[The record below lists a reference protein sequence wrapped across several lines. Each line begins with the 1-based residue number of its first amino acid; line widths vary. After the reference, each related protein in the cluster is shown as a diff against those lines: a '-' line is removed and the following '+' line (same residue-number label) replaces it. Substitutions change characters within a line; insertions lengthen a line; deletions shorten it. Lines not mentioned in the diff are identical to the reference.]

1 VSIWHPDKNPLN
13 TNLTFLDDYR
23 YSVTTNLGAV
33 TPDLNQQVTV
43 IQMPSGYIFLI
54 TQHQS

>member
-1 VSIWHPDKNPLN
+1 VSIWHPDRNSLN
-13 TNLTFLDDYR
+13 TNLTALDDYR

-43 IQMPSGYIFLI
+43 VQMPSEYILLI